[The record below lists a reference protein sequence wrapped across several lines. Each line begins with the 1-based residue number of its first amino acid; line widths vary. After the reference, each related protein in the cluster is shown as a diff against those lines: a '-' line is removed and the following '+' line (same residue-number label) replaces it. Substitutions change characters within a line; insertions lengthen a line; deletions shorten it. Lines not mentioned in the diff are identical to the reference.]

1 MMNIV
6 TLAAG
11 KSRFK
16 IDGDEQYPICLTE
29 IEGQPLINLIIESIG
44 GIKETKFIFIIRKS
58 HVERYHLD
66 NSLNQ
71 LVENNSLIILDTETK
86 GAACSALMAIDKINN
101 NDELLLMSAD
111 EYLSE
116 DPIKIIDTF
125 RDIDCDAGTIIFE
138 SIHPR
143 YSYVKVNKEGLVSE
157 AAEKNPISNNAT
169 VGFYWFRRGSDF
181 VSAAM
186 NTIKKNASING
197 LFYICPV
204 FNELL
209 LAQKKIATYQI
220 ETSSYHP
227 IKSKRQLDTI

>member
-1 MMNIV
+1 MNIV